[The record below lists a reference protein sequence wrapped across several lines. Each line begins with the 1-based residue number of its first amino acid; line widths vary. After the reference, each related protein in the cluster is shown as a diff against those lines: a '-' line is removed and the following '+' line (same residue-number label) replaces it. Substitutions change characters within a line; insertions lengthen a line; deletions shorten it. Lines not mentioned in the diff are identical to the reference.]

1 VVGKNQAETFSAL
14 RGLSEKNKF
23 LAISLLIA
31 LMSLAGIPPLAG
43 FFGKLQ
49 IFTTAAENGHFF
61 LILFAVLN
69 NVLALYYY
77 IQVLKSAWIDKP
89 EKEIALS
96 IPTKQKIIILILTL
110 SVLLLGFLPF
120 LSNNLSIAFL

>member
-1 VVGKNQAETFSAL
+1 
-14 RGLSEKNKF
+14 
-23 LAISLLIA
+23 
-31 LMSLAGIPPLAG
+31 MSLAGIPPLAG

-49 IFTTAAENGHFF
+49 IFTAAAENKHYF

-89 EKEIALS
+89 AKEIALS
-96 IPTKQKIIILILTL
+96 VSTKQKTVIIILTL

-120 LSNNLSIAFL
+120 LSNNLSIALL